1 MGKRAGPRA
10 AWGDYQTP
18 PALAERVCARLQRLC
33 QPATLVEP
41 TCGVGNLLAAGAE
54 AFPRARCLGFE
65 LSTAHVAAARAR
77 LGPRATIERVDVFR
91 ADWGRRARAW
101 GDPVLVLGNPP
112 WVTSADQTAIGGA
125 NLPLKTNLKRL
136 AGYDAV
142 SGKGNFDVSEWIVL
156 ELLARLQGRDA
167 TLAMLIKSSV
177 ARRVL
182 EYAWTGGLALRAT
195 GLWRID
201 ARREFGAAVDACLL
215 VCATADRG
223 PPACPVY
230 DGLEDRR
237 PRTRIGLRGGGLV
250 ADVAAW
256 TRARALVGVAAPAW
270 RSGIKHDCARVME
283 LRADGDALVNG
294 LGERV
299 TLDPATIFPLCKS
312 SDLARGDVSRAH
324 RWVIVP
330 QRRVGEDTARLER
343 EAPRTW
349 AYLSRHRDRLDAR
362 RSVVYRGKPPFSIF
376 GVGDYAFCPW
386 KVAISGLYQPAR
398 FTLLGPVNGRPVMLD
413 DTCYLLG
420 FDREDEARA
429 ALELL
434 RSPAA
439 ADVLDAHVFWDMKR
453 PITKEILGRLELARL
468 AGVAS

>member
-1 MGKRAGPRA
+1 M
-10 AWGDYQTP
+10 
-18 PALAERVCARLQRLC
+18 LEH
-33 QPATLVEP
+33 
-41 TCGVGNLLAAGAE
+41 
-54 AFPRARCLGFE
+54 
-65 LSTAHVAAARAR
+65 AH
-77 LGPRATIERVDVFR
+77 
-91 ADWGRRARAW
+91 RR
-101 GDPVLVLGNPP
+101 
-112 WVTSADQTAIGGA
+112 
-125 NLPLKTNLKRL
+125 
-136 AGYDAV
+136 
-142 SGKGNFDVSEWIVL
+142 E
-156 ELLARLQGRDA
+156 
-167 TLAMLIKSSV
+167 
-177 ARRVL
+177 
-182 EYAWTGGLALRAT
+182 LALHDAS
-195 GLWRID
+195 LHRID
-201 ARREFGAAVDACLL
+201 ARASFGAAVDAGLFCFGTRR
-215 VCATADRG
+215 AAAI
-223 PPACPVY
+223 ACSVHAEL
-230 DGLEDRR
+230 DAERAEGE
-237 PRTRIGLRGGGLV
+237 IAVRGGTLV
-250 ADVAAW
+250 ADAAAYD
-256 TRARALVGVAAPAW
+256 RARPVLGVADPPW

-283 LRADGDALVNG
+283 LRADGDALING

-299 TLDPATIFPLCKS
+299 TLDPATIFQLCKS